1 MSWAALNPSSRS
13 SLAELLAARS
23 SVLALAGSP
32 AGVPLAESVPAP
44 LAERAPASKWEVL
57 AVGREADAD
66 AATALAAGLIEAP
79 DGVVAVLPYL
89 SSQAAVG
96 WTAGTTEA
104 WLATAP
110 APTANRSEAALL
122 AGPLAVARVEVA
134 LVVVLEEAPRLLI
147 SSEGDSPSKSCLRWA
162 CRSGWAELG
171 GDVEVD
177 PLRC

>member
-1 MSWAALNPSSRS
+1 M
-13 SLAELLAARS
+13 
-23 SVLALAGSP
+23 LALAGSP

-57 AVGREADAD
+57 AAGGEADAD
-66 AATALAAGLIEAP
+66 AAAALAAGLIEAP
-79 DGVVAVLPYL
+79 EGVAAAQPYL
-89 SSQAAVG
+89 SSQAAVH

-104 WLATAP
+104 WLDSTAP

-122 AGPLAVARVEVA
+122 AGPPAVARVEVA